1 MGINI
6 GFAIV
11 AIIPFTLAACGG
23 EIDRSRSVQ
32 PAGSAFDKA
41 LYHGYMGRAEH
52 EFGYGHYQSSDA
64 FAVKAR
70 LAASGKTVKPF
81 TPNDDAYPPG
91 LVPQNDL
98 GAIIFGRQA
107 LVIVLA
113 ASARTKAPQDAGDAQ
128 VNFDCWVEEQS
139 YLGSFFEDDQP
150 DHAKVCRDA
159 FEAALARAQ
168 AAVKPAPTPAPK
180 PAPTPVVEVST
191 NYLVFFEW
199 DRSNL
204 TVDALQIVR
213 EAAANFGKGEF
224 TVVQVIGHTDTSGSA
239 TYNMDLSRRRGG
251 SVAEALIRQ
260 GVPKQHVATSWK
272 GETQPLVPTGGGVRE
287 PQNRRAGI
295 VFR

>member
-1 MGINI
+1 MRINI
-6 GFAIV
+6 GFAIAAV
-11 AIIPFTLAACGG
+11 ILFALAACGG
-23 EIDRSRSVQ
+23 EIERSRSVQ
-32 PAGSAFDKA
+32 PTGSAFDTA

-70 LAASGKTVKPF
+70 LAASGEPVQPF

-91 LVPQNDL
+91 LVPQSDL
-98 GAIIFGRQA
+98 GAMISGRQA

-139 YLGSFFEDDQP
+139 YLSNFFEDDQP
-150 DHAKVCRDA
+150 DHAKACRDA

-168 AAVKPAPTPAPK
+168 VAVKPAPAPAPE
-180 PAPTPVVEVST
+180 PAPAPVVEVST
-191 NYLVFFEW
+191 NYLVFFDW

-204 TVDALQIVR
+204 TVDALRIVQ
-213 EAAANFGKGEF
+213 EAVANFGKGEF
-224 TVVQVIGHTDTSGSA
+224 SVIQVIGHADTSGPV
-239 TYNMDLSRRRGG
+239 TYNMDLSRRRAG

-260 GVPKQHVATSWK
+260 GVPKQDIGISWK

-287 PQNRRAGI
+287 PQNRRAEI